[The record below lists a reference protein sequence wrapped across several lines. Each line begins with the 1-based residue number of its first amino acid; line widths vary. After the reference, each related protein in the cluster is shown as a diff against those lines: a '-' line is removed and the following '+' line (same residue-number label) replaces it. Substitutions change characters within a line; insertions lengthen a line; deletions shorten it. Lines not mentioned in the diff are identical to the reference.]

1 MSMKYLKNMEQID
14 ENHLMMNKVLE
25 ELDLVDFSIYTKQDV
40 KNAIKAEHLS
50 YHDLAALLS
59 PVALEMLEE
68 IAQKAQ
74 EVTRKRFG
82 NTIALFTPLYIANH
96 CSNHCTY
103 CGFNCKNDIQRASLS
118 YEEIDKELKAI
129 SQTGLKDILILTG
142 ENRAK
147 SSVEYIAKACEI
159 ARKYFPNVGIEI
171 YPLNSDEYALLHKAG
186 ADFVSVYQETYNPIT
201 YDEKHL
207 AGPKKVFPYRFYSQE
222 RALMGGMRGVSFG
235 ALLGLDDF
243 RKDAYA
249 TALHA
254 SLIQKKYP
262 HAEISFSCPR
272 LRPIVNNENINPKD
286 VHERQLVQIMCAY
299 RLFLPYAGINIST
312 RENARFRDNIINIC
326 ATRISAGVK
335 TGVGGHEEEEKGDA
349 QFVIS
354 DERSVEEVIK
364 SIESKG
370 LQATVLDYIYV

>member
-1 MSMKYLKNMEQID
+1 MSLNYMKNMEIVD
-14 ENHLMMNKVLE
+14 SEHLMMNTVLQE
-25 ELDLVDFSIYTKQDV
+25 VEKVDFFQYTKADV
-40 KNAIKAEHLS
+40 QRALKKEHLS
-50 YHDLAALLS
+50 LEDLAALLS
-59 PVALEMLEE
+59 PSALEMLEE

-82 NTIALFTPLYIANH
+82 NTICLFTPLYIANY
-96 CSNHCTY
+96 CSNHCVY
-103 CGFNCKNDIQRASLS
+103 CGFNCTNKIHRASLTF
-118 YEEIDKELKAI
+118 EEIDKELQAI
-129 SQTGLKDILILTG
+129 AKTGLKDILILTG
-142 ENRAK
+142 ESRAK

-159 ARKYFPNVGIEI
+159 AKKHFPNVGIEI
-171 YPLNSDEYALLHKAG
+171 YPLNSDEYALLHEVG
-186 ADFVSVYQETYNPIT
+186 VDFVSVYQETYNPIA
-201 YDEKHL
+201 YDKEHL
-207 AGPKKVFPYRFYSQE
+207 AGPKKVYPYRFYSQE

-243 RKDAYA
+243 RKDAFA

-254 SLIQKKYP
+254 NLIQKKYP

-272 LRPIVNNENINPKD
+272 LRPIVNNEKINPKD

-312 RENARFRDNIINIC
+312 RENARFRDNIIDIC

-349 QFVIS
+349 QFIIS
-354 DERSVEEVIK
+354 DERSVEEIIK

-370 LQATVLDYIYV
+370 LQAALLDYIYV